1 MGMGG
6 GGGGGDNGMATMFSI
21 MQAQQAR
28 DEENRRQ
35 ERINKGRELIDRQFD
50 LFKKDP
56 AFFDRYRYGITDY
69 YRPQIDK
76 QYSDAKRGLTFQL
89 ADAGTLR
96 STAAADATADL
107 ANQNDMNLASMN
119 AKADSALG
127 DLRNQIASNKD
138 TAINQLMSTEDPS
151 VAANT
156 ALNSIATV
164 QLAKPD
170 LSPLGAL
177 FQQAAIG
184 GANAVK
190 SWQQGG
196 GGAGGLG
203 FGGNESAGPG
213 GGSMGKSQGSF
224 IG

>member
-1 MGMGG
+1 MGG
-6 GGGGGDNGMATMFSI
+6 GGGGNDMGNFFQI

-28 DEENRRQ
+28 EEENLRQ
-35 ERINKGRELIDRQFD
+35 KRIEDGRKLIDQQFD
-50 LFKKDP
+50 LFKKNP
-56 AFFDRYRYGITDY
+56 AFFDRYRGAITDY
-69 YRPQIDK
+69 YRPQIQS
-76 QYSDAKRGLTFQL
+76 QYADAKRNTTFQL

-96 STAAADATADL
+96 STAAADVTADL
-107 ANQNDMNLASMN
+107 AKQNDANMLAMN

-138 TAINQLMSTEDPS
+138 TAINQLYSTEDPS
-151 VAANT
+151 MAANS
-156 ALNSIATV
+156 ALNSIANI
-164 QLAKPD
+164 QLQKPD
-170 LSPLGAL
+170 LSPLANL
-177 FQQAAIG
+177 FGTAAIG
-184 GANAVK
+184 GANALK

-196 GGAGGLG
+196 GGSGGLG

>member
-6 GGGGGDNGMATMFSI
+6 GGGGQDFGSFFQL

-28 DEENRRQ
+28 AEENMRQ
-35 ERINKGRELIDRQFD
+35 QRLDEGRKLIDQQFD
-50 LFKKDP
+50 LFKKNP
-56 AFFDRYRYGITDY
+56 AFFDRYRGAITDY
-69 YRPQIDK
+69 YRPQIQG
-76 QYSDAKRGLTFQL
+76 QYADAKRNTTFQL

-96 STAAADATADL
+96 STAAADVTADL
-107 ANQNDMNLASMN
+107 AKQNDANMLAMN

-138 TAINQLMSTEDPS
+138 TAINQLYSTEDPS
-151 VAANT
+151 MAANS
-156 ALNSIATV
+156 ALNSIANI

-170 LSPLGAL
+170 LSPLAGL
-177 FQQAAIG
+177 FSTAAIG

-190 SWQQGG
+190 AWQQGG

-213 GGSMGKSQGSF
+213 GGSMGKSQGSW

>member
-6 GGGGGDNGMATMFSI
+6 GGGGNDMGTFFQI

-28 DEENRRQ
+28 EEENLRQ
-35 ERINKGRELIDRQFD
+35 KRIEDGRKLVDQQFD
-50 LFKKDP
+50 IFKKNP
-56 AFFDRYRYGITDY
+56 AFFDRYRGAITDY
-69 YRPQIDK
+69 YKPQIQS
-76 QYSDAKRGLTFQL
+76 QYSDAKRNATFQL

-96 STAAADATADL
+96 STAASDITADL
-107 ANQNDMNLASMN
+107 AKQNDANMLAMN

-138 TAINQLMSTEDPS
+138 TAINQLYSTEDPS
-151 VAANT
+151 MAANS
-156 ALNSIATV
+156 ALNSIANI
-164 QLAKPD
+164 QLQKPD
-170 LSPLGAL
+170 LSPLANL
-177 FQQAAIG
+177 FSTAAIG
-184 GANAVK
+184 GANALK

>member
-6 GGGGGDNGMATMFSI
+6 GGGGQDMGTMFQI
-21 MQAQQAR
+21 MQAAQAR

-35 ERINKGRELIDRQFD
+35 ARIQSGRDLIDRQFD

-56 AFFDRYRYGITDY
+56 AFFDRYRNGITDY

-76 QYSDAKRGLTFQL
+76 QYADAKRNLTFQL

-96 STAAADATADL
+96 STAAADSTAEL
-107 ANQNDMNLASMN
+107 ARQNDSNIVSMN
-119 AKADSALG
+119 AKADSAVG

-138 TAINQLMSTEDPS
+138 TAINQLYSTEDPS
-151 VAANT
+151 IAANT
-156 ALNSIATV
+156 ALNGIANV

-170 LSPLGAL
+170 LSPLANL
-177 FQQAAIG
+177 FSTAAIG

-190 SWQQGG
+190 AWQQGG
-196 GGAGGLG
+196 GGSGGLG

-213 GGSMGKSQGSF
+213 GGSMGKSQASF
-224 IG
+224 IGG

>member
-6 GGGGGDNGMATMFSI
+6 GGGGGQDMGQFFQI

-35 ERINKGRELIDRQFD
+35 QRIEGGRKLIDQQFD
-50 LFKKDP
+50 LFKKNP
-56 AFFDRYRYGITDY
+56 AFFDRYRNGITDY
-69 YRPQIDK
+69 YRPQIDS
-76 QYSDAKRGLTFQL
+76 QYSGAKRNLTFQL

-96 STAAADATADL
+96 STAAADSTADL
-107 ANQNDMNLASMN
+107 ARQNDMNLTSMN
-119 AKADSALG
+119 AKADSAVG

-151 VAANT
+151 IAANT
-156 ALNSIATV
+156 ALNGIANI

-170 LSPLGAL
+170 LSPLANL
-177 FQQAAIG
+177 FSTAAIG

-190 SWQQGG
+190 AWQQGG

-213 GGSMGKSQGSF
+213 GGTMGKSQGGF

>member
-1 MGMGG
+1 MGG
-6 GGGGGDNGMATMFSI
+6 GGGGNDMGNFFQI

-28 DEENRRQ
+28 EEENLRQ
-35 ERINKGRELIDRQFD
+35 KRIDDGRKLIDQQFD
-50 LFKKDP
+50 LFKKNP
-56 AFFDRYRYGITDY
+56 AFFDRYRGAITDY
-69 YRPQIDK
+69 YRPQIQS
-76 QYSDAKRGLTFQL
+76 QYADAKRNTTFQL

-96 STAAADATADL
+96 STAAADVTADL
-107 ANQNDMNLASMN
+107 AKQNDANMLAMN

-138 TAINQLMSTEDPS
+138 TAINQLYSTEDPS
-151 VAANT
+151 MAANS
-156 ALNSIATV
+156 ALNSIANI
-164 QLAKPD
+164 QLQKPD
-170 LSPLGAL
+170 LSPLANL
-177 FQQAAIG
+177 FGTAAIG
-184 GANAVK
+184 GANALK

-196 GGAGGLG
+196 GGSGGLG

>member
-6 GGGGGDNGMATMFSI
+6 GGGGNDMGNFFQI

-28 DEENRRQ
+28 EEENLRQ
-35 ERINKGRELIDRQFD
+35 KRIEDGRKLIDQQFD
-50 LFKKDP
+50 LFKKNP
-56 AFFDRYRYGITDY
+56 AFFDRYRGAITDY
-69 YRPQIDK
+69 YRPQIQS
-76 QYSDAKRGLTFQL
+76 QYADAKRNTTFQL

-96 STAAADATADL
+96 STAAADVTADL
-107 ANQNDMNLASMN
+107 AKQNDANMLAMN

-138 TAINQLMSTEDPS
+138 TAINQLYSTEDPS
-151 VAANT
+151 MAANS
-156 ALNSIATV
+156 ALNSIANI
-164 QLAKPD
+164 QLQKPD
-170 LSPLGAL
+170 LSPLANL
-177 FQQAAIG
+177 FGTAAIG
-184 GANAVK
+184 GANALK

-196 GGAGGLG
+196 GGSGGLG

>member
-6 GGGGGDNGMATMFSI
+6 GGGGQDMGQFFQI

-35 ERINKGRELIDRQFD
+35 ARIEGGRKLIDQQFD
-50 LFKKDP
+50 LFKKNP
-56 AFFDRYRYGITDY
+56 AFFDRYRGGITDY

-76 QYSDAKRGLTFQL
+76 QYSDAKRNLTFQL

-96 STAAADATADL
+96 SSAAAESTADL
-107 ANQNDMNLASMN
+107 ARQNDSNIMSMN
-119 AKADSALG
+119 AKADSAVG

-138 TAINQLMSTEDPS
+138 TAINQLYSTEDPS
-151 VAANT
+151 IAANT
-156 ALNSIATV
+156 ALNGIANV

-170 LSPLGAL
+170 LSPLANL
-177 FQQAAIG
+177 FSTAAIG
-184 GANAVK
+184 GANAFK
-190 SWQQGG
+190 AWQQGG

-213 GGSMGKSQGSF
+213 GGTMGKNQSSW

>member
-1 MGMGG
+1 MGG
-6 GGGGGDNGMATMFSI
+6 GGGGGQDMGQFFQI

-35 ERINKGRELIDRQFD
+35 QRIQGGRDLIDRQFD

-56 AFFDRYRYGITDY
+56 AFFDRYRNGITDY
-69 YRPQIDK
+69 YRPQIDS
-76 QYSDAKRGLTFQL
+76 QYSGAKRNLTFQL

-96 STAAADATADL
+96 STAAADSTADL
-107 ANQNDMNLASMN
+107 VRQNDTNLMSMN
-119 AKADSALG
+119 AKADSAVG

-138 TAINQLMSTEDPS
+138 TAIGQLMSTEDPS

-156 ALNSIATV
+156 ALNGIANI

-170 LSPLGAL
+170 LSPLANL
-177 FQQAAIG
+177 FSTAAVG

-190 SWQQGG
+190 AWQQGG

-213 GGSMGKSQGSF
+213 GGTMGKSQANWVTG
-224 IG
+224 

>member
-6 GGGGGDNGMATMFSI
+6 GGGGNDMGNFFQI

-28 DEENRRQ
+28 EEENLRQ
-35 ERINKGRELIDRQFD
+35 KRIDDGRKLIDQQFD
-50 LFKKDP
+50 LFKKNP
-56 AFFDRYRYGITDY
+56 AFFDRYRGAITDY
-69 YRPQIDK
+69 YRPQIQS
-76 QYSDAKRGLTFQL
+76 QYADAKRNTTFQL

-96 STAAADATADL
+96 STAAADVTADL
-107 ANQNDMNLASMN
+107 AKQNDANMLAMN

-138 TAINQLMSTEDPS
+138 TAINQLYSTEDPS
-151 VAANT
+151 MAANS
-156 ALNSIATV
+156 ALNSIANI
-164 QLAKPD
+164 QLQKPD
-170 LSPLGAL
+170 LSPLANL
-177 FQQAAIG
+177 FGTAAIG
-184 GANAVK
+184 GANALK

-196 GGAGGLG
+196 GGSGGLG

>member
-6 GGGGGDNGMATMFSI
+6 GGGGNDMGTFFQI

-28 DEENRRQ
+28 EEENLRQ
-35 ERINKGRELIDRQFD
+35 KRIEDGRKLVDQQFD
-50 LFKKDP
+50 LFKKNP
-56 AFFDRYRYGITDY
+56 AFFDRYRGAITDY
-69 YRPQIDK
+69 YKPQIQS
-76 QYSDAKRGLTFQL
+76 QYSDAKRNATFQL

-96 STAAADATADL
+96 STAASDITADL
-107 ANQNDMNLASMN
+107 AKQNDANMLAMN

-138 TAINQLMSTEDPS
+138 TAINQLYSTEDPS
-151 VAANT
+151 MAANS
-156 ALNSIATV
+156 ALNSIANI
-164 QLAKPD
+164 QLQKPD
-170 LSPLGAL
+170 LSPLANL
-177 FQQAAIG
+177 FSTAAIG
-184 GANAVK
+184 GANALK

>member
-1 MGMGG
+1 MG
-6 GGGGGDNGMATMFSI
+6 NFFQI

-28 DEENRRQ
+28 EEENLRQ
-35 ERINKGRELIDRQFD
+35 KRIEDGRKLIDQQFD
-50 LFKKDP
+50 LFKKNP
-56 AFFDRYRYGITDY
+56 AFFDRYRGAITDY
-69 YRPQIDK
+69 YRPQIQS
-76 QYSDAKRGLTFQL
+76 QYADAKRNTTFQL

-96 STAAADATADL
+96 STAAADVTADL
-107 ANQNDMNLASMN
+107 AKQNDANMLAMN

-138 TAINQLMSTEDPS
+138 TAINQLYSTEDPS
-151 VAANT
+151 MAANS
-156 ALNSIATV
+156 ALNSIANI
-164 QLAKPD
+164 QLQKPD
-170 LSPLGAL
+170 LSPLANL
-177 FQQAAIG
+177 FGTAAIG
-184 GANAVK
+184 GANALK

-196 GGAGGLG
+196 GGSGGLG